1 MSAVT
6 TCDNPLCAC
15 DPCLC
20 ENCGCGTPKISALER
35 RVMDVLWQE
44 PARELTGRDVADAL
58 SNYAYTTVTT
68 VLDRLVHKGL
78 VRRRME
84 GRTIRFTTFGTRGAH
99 TAILMHEALAAD
111 HDPVSALVRFAETLS
126 HPQVGIL
133 LGVLKALDRN
143 SVKRNP

>member
-1 MSAVT
+1 MSAET

-15 DPCLC
+15 DPCVC
-20 ENCGCGTPKISALER
+20 ENCTCGTPKISELER

-58 SNYAYTTVTT
+58 PNYAYTTVST

-84 GRTIRFTTFGTRGAH
+84 GRTIRFTTIGTRGAH
-99 TAILMHEALAAD
+99 TAVLMHEALAAD
-111 HDPVSALVRFAETLS
+111 QDPESALARFAETLS
-126 HPQVGIL
+126 HPQVGVL
-133 LGVLKALDRN
+133 LRVLQALDRK
-143 SVKRNP
+143 SVKSNR